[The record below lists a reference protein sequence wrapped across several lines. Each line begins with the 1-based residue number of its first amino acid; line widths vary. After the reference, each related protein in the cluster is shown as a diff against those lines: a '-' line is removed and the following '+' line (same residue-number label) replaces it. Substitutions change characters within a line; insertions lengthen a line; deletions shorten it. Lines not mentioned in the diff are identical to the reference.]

1 MRKDKLIENIIRKV
15 ILEYSGVSDEIL
27 DISNEILSMLFSQSR
42 NFEWKYSMTIGE
54 YHKRFTLD
62 LEGTKTGGL
71 VDEVLVKLFPY
82 DSKKM
87 SFLQAKEIY
96 ADKEYLNLSFSPGYN
111 RIKLFIPWPYD
122 GNMDKQGVDYILSSI
137 NHEVKHAY
145 QNNKRGGTKISDM
158 YINSLKPT
166 STKEGDRASYNLM
179 KYYVKSLFYNF
190 DNDEIDSRLQELY
203 IQLGKN
209 DGNLDKCDVYKRFK
223 ESIGEY
229 NYLNNI
235 LNPRTSF
242 DRRYYSKDRA
252 LIQNVLDEMLGGGIT
267 IKRFMAY
274 CKDGIE
280 RFREHSRR
288 IIGRY
293 RREHPNGTGSFKNYA
308 NREIP
313 QSGVFKN
320 SGRMKP
326 EIWRKLLRKY
336 NKMRYG
342 IK

>member
-1 MRKDKLIENIIRKV
+1 MRRDKLIENIIRKV

-27 DISNEILSMLFSQSR
+27 DISNEILSMLFNQNR
-42 NFEWKYSMTIGE
+42 DFEWKRSSNTGE
-54 YHKRFTLD
+54 YFKRFTLN
-62 LEGTKTGGL
+62 LEGTNTGRL

-82 DSKKM
+82 DSKIM
-87 SFLQAKEIY
+87 SFHQAKEIY
-96 ADKEYLNLSFSPGYN
+96 SDKGYLTLAFSPGYN

-145 QNNKRGGTKISDM
+145 QSNKRGGTKISDM
-158 YINSLKPT
+158 YTNSLKPV
-166 STKEGDRASYNLM
+166 STKEGDRPSYNLM

-190 DNDEIDSRLQELY
+190 DKDEIDSHLQELY
-203 IQLGKN
+203 IQLGNN
-209 DGNLDKCDVYKRFK
+209 DGNLDNCDVYNRFK
-223 ESIGEY
+223 QSVGEY

-242 DRRYYSKDRA
+242 DRKFYSKDRA

-267 IKRFMAY
+267 INRFMAY
-274 CKDGIE
+274 CKHGIE

-293 RREHPNGTGSFKNYA
+293 RREHPNDTGSFKNYA

-313 QSGVFKN
+313 QSGAFKD
-320 SGRMKP
+320 SEKMSP